1 MDEVVEAE
9 PWLQEI
15 PLIGCQRHL
24 AQEVF
29 GRVAVLVDGRPQ
41 IFPVNY
47 AMDDDDVVFRT
58 DPGTK
63 LHAIDEVGSV
73 AFEIDGVDLERET
86 GWSVV
91 VIGQASW
98 VTRPDHLERLR
109 RLPLVPWA
117 HGEKSTF
124 VRIIP
129 RTITG
134 RRIHPAGVRHGPKA

>member
-1 MDEVVEAE
+1 MDVIEAE

-15 PLIGCQRHL
+15 PEIGCRRHL

-47 AMDDDDVVFRT
+47 AMDEDNIVFRT

-63 LHAIDEVGSV
+63 LHSIDEVGSV
-73 AFEIDGVDLERET
+73 AFEIDGVDLERAT

-91 VIGQASW
+91 VIGQAQW
-98 VTRPDHLERLR
+98 VTKHGQLERLQ

-117 HGEKSTF
+117 HGERSTF
-124 VRIIP
+124 IRIIP

-134 RRIHPAGVRHGPKA
+134 RRIHPAGVRRGATA